1 MITCGRV
8 HGKSGSPAR
17 SWKQRTSPCSKPEH
31 FLLNGVGVN
40 VKFPTGA
47 DTKKSL
53 LAASVFCHNHEAVR
67 VRYNDLLAPP
77 LHESLILPGT

>member
-1 MITCGRV
+1 MRESAWEVGQPGEVMETADVPLFKARAL
-8 HGKSGSPAR
+8 PALR
-17 SWKQRTSPCSKPEH
+17 RRGQCQI
-31 FLLNGVGVN
+31 
-40 VKFPTGA
+40 PTGA